1 MAATVPTTEP
11 TQITRGTTVRW
22 TRSLAD
28 YLASDGWTLNYAL
41 RGPSS
46 DDVICTATQTDLH
59 LAELAATL
67 AAGSSASPCTA
78 RLEPGRYYW
87 QSYAASGLQR
97 FAIGAGEFD
106 VVDSLFTRPTT
117 GRTYDGRSTA
127 RRIVDAIDAILSGTA
142 NLAEASIS
150 VDGRSLSNRPLT
162 ELLTVRDKFARIVE
176 QERKAAA
183 VANGL
188 DPENSIRVRF
198 VAE

>member
-1 MAATVPTTEP
+1 LAAAVPTTEP

-28 YLASDGWTLNYAL
+28 YLASDGWRLHYAL
-41 RGPSS
+41 AGPTPDTVACS
-46 DDVICTATQTDLH
+46 ATQTDLH

-67 AAGSSASPCTA
+67 ASGATLPCTA
-78 RLEPGRYYW
+78 RMEPGRYYW
-87 QSYAASGLQR
+87 QSYAASGAER

-106 VVDSLFTRPTT
+106 VIDSLFTRPTT

-150 VDGRSLSNRPLT
+150 VDGRSLSNRPLA
-162 ELLTVRDKFARIVE
+162 ELLTTRDKFARIVE

-198 VAE
+198 VAP